1 MGRKRGSSVSKTV
14 LIANA
19 TSENSRT
26 FVVRIMKAMKKSE
39 NSEKSENYRT
49 RKEQGRKRPSLPSL
63 IRWLVLCDA
72 GKGPRPPRA
81 LGGGSPWRDTT
92 ASPRILA
99 QSRCSI
105 NDLCS
110 WCYRYL

>member
-49 RKEQGRKRPSLPSL
+49 RKEQGRKRPSLQSL

-72 GKGPRPPRA
+72 AKALGLPGHWVGGA
-81 LGGGSPWRDTT
+81 LGGTPLPALGSWRKVD
-92 ASPRILA
+92 A
-99 QSRCSI
+99 Q
-105 NDLCS
+105 
-110 WCYRYL
+110 